1 MSRLIKN
8 LFLSTLSKEIK
19 IFLTAFLLIL
29 SVGYF
34 TGLAF
39 MAQTDS
45 TSPTGIAEN
54 YQGNENDPNATVL
67 KFEKSSREML
77 TIIHTHVLSIGFIF
91 FLLGLLIW
99 QTQAPVWLKAVL
111 TIEPFVSILLTFGGL
126 LGVWLGSLFW
136 TYVVALSGVLMT
148 LAYVLGVAVVCY
160 EIWWRK

>member
-1 MSRLIKN
+1 
-8 LFLSTLSKEIK
+8 
-19 IFLTAFLLIL
+19 
-29 SVGYF
+29 
-34 TGLAF
+34 
-39 MAQTDS
+39 
-45 TSPTGIAEN
+45 
-54 YQGNENDPNATVL
+54 
-67 KFEKSSREML
+67 ML

-99 QTQAPVWLKAVL
+99 QTQAPIWLKAVL